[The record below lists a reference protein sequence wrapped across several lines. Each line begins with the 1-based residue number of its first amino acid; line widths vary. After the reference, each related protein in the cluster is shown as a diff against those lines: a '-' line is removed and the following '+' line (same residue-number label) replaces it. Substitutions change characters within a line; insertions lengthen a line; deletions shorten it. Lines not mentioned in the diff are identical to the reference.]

1 MKELHGFGHLA
12 KPFGVTLQLGLLLA
26 CEWLLQLRTS
36 IWEEHSHE
44 EGVRRSVVQGFAQD
58 VDTMSHLIKLL
69 PEAIPKVGVWLA

>member
-1 MKELHGFGHLA
+1 MLYA

-58 VDTMSHLIKLL
+58 VDTMAHLIKLL
-69 PEAIPKVGVWLA
+69 PEAIPKVGCVVSLKLE